1 MALKVAVI
9 GAGPLG
15 LLATK
20 NMKEQGFDVTTFE
33 RRAYV
38 GGIWQH
44 TNENIISVNP
54 NTRFNSSRYRC
65 AFTDYP
71 FPNDTDDYPTC
82 QQSK

>member
-1 MALKVAVI
+1 MPTKVAVI
-9 GAGPLG
+9 GAGPTG

-38 GGIWQH
+38 GGLWKH
-44 TNENIISVNP
+44 SDEDIITVNP
-54 NTRFNSSRYRC
+54 NTVFNSSRFRC
-65 AFTDYP
+65 AFTDFP
-71 FPNDTDDYPTC
+71 FPDYVDDFPTC